1 MNLEHNNISERYFCL
16 FLTTYYQNF
25 IESHYRKNPHL
36 LSDPYR
42 NQLNSLL
49 LEFLGDSDFYSKGL
63 KKAGWKA
70 EDVIVNCQPLQQ
82 TWALE
87 NDFSGNTLE
96 ISFEQELIVG
106 QMGTIISKKIPFE
119 LYDIIF
125 SSLPYYVEQFRR
137 SGLASYY
144 QPLAFA
150 PRILEHLN
158 TVPYH
163 ERQVNCSFVG
173 GISNLHTQSY
183 ELLEVLAKETP
194 TDFWGYGTDTLPQ
207 DSAIHSRH
215 HGEVWGKDMFA
226 VLSSSKLTINRHGD
240 LVKNYAANMRLFE
253 ATGCGSLL
261 LTEYKD
267 NLNELF
273 EIGKEVIAY
282 RSPEECAALVKYY
295 LANPKE
301 AEEIAIAGQER
312 TLRDHTYIRRMEQT
326 AEILERHL
334 RYKREKD
341 RFPVPDMSKISYGYA
356 LIQPNQVSGNM
367 TSAWKSEEIP
377 AKQRALVQQSL
388 NNMYKGK
395 ISPADQSLLSCL
407 SPYAYPGCSIL
418 EIGCSSGYYYEILE
432 YLLNKRISYTGVD
445 YSEPLINMAKDYY
458 PKAKFHVADGANLP
472 FKNEEFF
479 VAISSCILLHVP
491 NYQEHIKET
500 VRVAKCFVIAH
511 RTPVCRQRPTQYLKK
526 FQYDVTYIFEKRE
539 VETGNR
545 KPETGSSQP
554 ISGNQQ
560 PATDKPMLLNLGC
573 GHRHHQDWINID
585 VQSTGPG
592 VRAHSLYAGIPFPD
606 EAIDVVYHSHVL
618 EHFPKRFTPIFLK
631 DCHRVLKPGGIIR
644 VIVPDLERIM
654 RTYIDLLE
662 RSLQGDIEAQK
673 RYEWIMLELFDQMVR
688 NQSGGDMLEYW
699 KQQHIP
705 AEDFVIER
713 CGSEAKSVINSVR
726 NNPSANVPSQ
736 DIYLQAIRNKDA
748 SLIQRI
754 GLFRISG
761 EIHQWM
767 YDRYSLT
774 KLLHETGFTDIKVC
788 RADESAIPNFNSY
801 LLDIEPDGKV
811 RKPDSLFMEA
821 RKLTTKHR

>member
-1 MNLEHNNISERYFCL
+1 
-16 FLTTYYQNF
+16 
-25 IESHYRKNPHL
+25 
-36 LSDPYR
+36 
-42 NQLNSLL
+42 
-49 LEFLGDSDFYSKGL
+49 
-63 KKAGWKA
+63 
-70 EDVIVNCQPLQQ
+70 
-82 TWALE
+82 
-87 NDFSGNTLE
+87 
-96 ISFEQELIVG
+96 
-106 QMGTIISKKIPFE
+106 
-119 LYDIIF
+119 
-125 SSLPYYVEQFRR
+125 
-137 SGLASYY
+137 
-144 QPLAFA
+144 
-150 PRILEHLN
+150 
-158 TVPYH
+158 
-163 ERQVNCSFVG
+163 
-173 GISNLHTQSY
+173 
-183 ELLEVLAKETP
+183 
-194 TDFWGYGTDTLPQ
+194 
-207 DSAIHSRH
+207 
-215 HGEVWGKDMFA
+215 
-226 VLSSSKLTINRHGD
+226 
-240 LVKNYAANMRLFE
+240 
-253 ATGCGSLL
+253 
-261 LTEYKD
+261 
-267 NLNELF
+267 
-273 EIGKEVIAY
+273 
-282 RSPEECAALVKYY
+282 
-295 LANPKE
+295 
-301 AEEIAIAGQER
+301 
-312 TLRDHTYIRRMEQT
+312 
-326 AEILERHL
+326 
-334 RYKREKD
+334 
-341 RFPVPDMSKISYGYA
+341 
-356 LIQPNQVSGNM
+356 
-367 TSAWKSEEIP
+367 
-377 AKQRALVQQSL
+377 
-388 NNMYKGK
+388 
-395 ISPADQSLLSCL
+395 
-407 SPYAYPGCSIL
+407 
-418 EIGCSSGYYYEILE
+418 
-432 YLLNKRISYTGVD
+432 
-445 YSEPLINMAKDYY
+445 MAKDYY

-526 FQYDVTYIFEKRE
+526 FAYGVETVELIYNENELISEFVKNGLKLLRAYQFHGNPNQDQYDVTYIFEKRE

-774 KLLHETGFTDIKVC
+774 KLLQEAGFTDIKVC
-788 RADESAIPNFNSY
+788 RANESAIPNFNSY